1 MPTTRT
7 DIRNGISSL
16 AIALIAV
23 IALFNIATEQ
33 SPHLNSPL
41 ILGATAVLVIL
52 TGWQILRQPQ
62 ALQWDIFIVVLLLG
76 ALLPSVRGG
85 IYIVNSAV
93 LTTVILS
100 LMGLTTRDAIP
111 QLLVMGLLYLTAIVG
126 ALVILSTTALGIQL
140 GATQRYLLH
149 LLCLLGAVVALYV
162 PTDDPQ
168 PARVIIYPYLL
179 ISLAIFFSF
188 NWGIILLYSGVLG
201 AALTRHTDDLFS
213 LRATVLIYI
222 PMLILVLFVPFI
234 TLLARNTSILSGDL
248 VDAIPLREHAG
259 RVLTA
264 YITQIDDPAD
274 ILNARI
280 TDVELDGRRLAV
292 LTVDAQPFSES
303 QVIYPLALSDG
314 TGYWL
319 DFSVARL
326 DERVTQAL
334 FFQIDIERDSGERV
348 TVFRYRHDADRLRR
362 WTDVTVDLSAFAG
375 ERVTLRLIA
384 NTEGTEAAQAAW
396 GRVRIAQAPQAALMS
411 VREQA
416 LTTASDRLE
425 RDVQPRLQAPL
436 SALAL
441 RWQYNRVV
449 LDNANAGALR
459 GNGELRTDSIA
470 LNDGVLW
477 GLRHGVPGVMIYVV
491 LFFSSLVQVAFRR
504 YPAVN
509 GWLVLMLVLYGLWG
523 GVTAL
528 PVGYLL
534 LSIFATQIEN

>member
-33 SPHLNSPL
+33 SPHLNSPV
-41 ILGATAVLVIL
+41 ILGATAVLAVL

-62 ALQWDIFIVVLLLG
+62 ALQWDIFIGVLLLG
-76 ALLPSVRGG
+76 ALLPVVRGG
-85 IYIVNSAV
+85 VYIVNSAV

-100 LMGLTTRDAIP
+100 LMGRTTRDAIP
-111 QLLVMGLLYLTAIVG
+111 QLLVMGLLYLTAIVA

-213 LRATVLIYI
+213 LRATILIYI
-222 PMLILVLFVPFI
+222 PMLILVLFVPII

-274 ILNARI
+274 ILDARR
-280 TDVELDGRRLAV
+280 TDLELGGRRLAV
-292 LTVDAQPFSES
+292 LAVDVQPFSEN

-362 WTDVTVDLSAFAG
+362 WTDVTLDLSAFAG

-425 RDVQPRLQAPL
+425 RGVQPRLQAPL

-534 LSIFATQIEN
+534 LSIFATQIED

>member
-449 LDNANAGALR
+449 LDNANAGAMR

>member
-41 ILGATAVLVIL
+41 ILGATAVLAIL

>member
-41 ILGATAVLVIL
+41 ILGATVVLAIL

>member
-41 ILGATAVLVIL
+41 ILGATVVLAIL

-449 LDNANAGALR
+449 LDNANAGAMR